1 MNLQEIKELL
11 LDKFTDAV
19 ILEELKDLLQP
30 QLIIES
36 SKIHEVCLELHQNPK
51 TFFDF
56 LSCITGIDNGP
67 EKGTME
73 VIYNLWSI
81 PYEHSLALKTV
92 LPRNK
97 ENESLPETPTV
108 TTIWKSA
115 NWHERE
121 IYDMLGIKFVGHP
134 DMRRILLPNDWEGYP
149 LRKDYKQ
156 QEYYH
161 GIKVEY

>member
-1 MNLQEIKELL
+1 MNFEEIKDLL
-11 LDKFTDAV
+11 LEKFTDAV

-30 QLIIES
+30 QLIIEA
-36 SKIHEVCLELHQNPK
+36 SKIHEVCLDLHQNPK

-81 PYEHSLALKTV
+81 PYEHSLVLKTV

-97 ENESLPETPTV
+97 ENESLPEIQTV

-121 IYDMLGIKFVGHP
+121 IFDMLGIKFIGHP
-134 DMRRILLPNDWEGYP
+134 DMRRILLPNDWQGYP